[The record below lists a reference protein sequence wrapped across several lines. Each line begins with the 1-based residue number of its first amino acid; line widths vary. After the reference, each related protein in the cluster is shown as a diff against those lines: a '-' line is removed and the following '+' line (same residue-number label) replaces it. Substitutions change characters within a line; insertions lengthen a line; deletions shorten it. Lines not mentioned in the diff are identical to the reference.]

1 MLQRKIQERL
11 YMSNSTSNVG
21 MLGQLEHRFDALEAR
36 EQTLLFWGIPITIM
50 VVAFL
55 IFIEPLYLDIQ
66 KQQSQ
71 IKSLD
76 RQVVMVQTSLSELE
90 RDAQVDPNANIKLQI
105 KGLSARLAK
114 LDAEFD
120 GELSQLIA
128 PETMP
133 SLLNQLFEQTDK
145 LQVLT
150 VTSIA
155 PQLVFSEDPN
165 AMPIFKHGIEIV
177 FEGGFF
183 ATRDFLFAAE
193 SLPFKLYWQNLTYK
207 VQEHPKATTTL
218 SLFTLSTSEAFI
230 SVY

>member
-1 MLQRKIQERL
+1 
-11 YMSNSTSNVG
+11 
-21 MLGQLEHRFDALEAR
+21 MLGQLEDRFDNLEAR
-36 EQTLLFWGIPITIM
+36 EKSLLFWGIPITII

-55 IFIEPLYLDIQ
+55 LFIEPLYLDIQ
-66 KQQSQ
+66 KQKSQ

-76 RQVVMVQTSLSELE
+76 RQVVMVQASLSELE
-90 RDAQVDPNANIKLQI
+90 RDAKVDPNANVKLQI

-128 PETMP
+128 PEMMP
-133 SLLNQLFEQTDK
+133 SLLNELFEQTEQ
-145 LQVLT
+145 LQVVT
-150 VTSIA
+150 VSSIA
-155 PQLVFSEDPN
+155 PQLVFAEDSN
-165 AMPIFKHGIEIV
+165 AIPIYRHGIEIE

-193 SLPFKLYWQNLTYK
+193 SLPYKLYWQNLSYK
-207 VQEHPKATTTL
+207 VQEYPKATTTL